1 MTKRLIG
8 MEIQES
14 SPKCSFVIFIE
25 NNSFIVNNQSSVK
38 KIQSIVMVNLHDK
51 LYPYKELK
59 IVRHKIFV

>member
-25 NNSFIVNNQSSVK
+25 NNSFIVNNQSDVK
-38 KIQSIVMVNLHDK
+38 KIQSIVIANLYGKCIK
-51 LYPYKELK
+51 L
-59 IVRHKIFV
+59 